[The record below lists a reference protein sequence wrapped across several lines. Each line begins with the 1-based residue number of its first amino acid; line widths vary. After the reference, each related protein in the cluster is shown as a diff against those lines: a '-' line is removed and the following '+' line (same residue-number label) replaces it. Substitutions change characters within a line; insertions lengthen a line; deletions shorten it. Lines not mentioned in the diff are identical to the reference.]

1 MYIIALRI
9 LKSNK
14 YIHFYL
20 KNNMFGKNGGHVEKM
35 AAILDCQVA
44 NWADLTSSID

>member
-20 KNNMFGKNGGHVEKM
+20 KNNMFGKNGGHVEKNGRH
-35 AAILDCQVA
+35 LGLPSGQLGRFD
-44 NWADLTSSID
+44 